1 MENKITN
8 LIFLAREYNENFD
21 EDINLTIE
29 DGKPTIYVMGDD
41 YKGNTW
47 EEALDKAI
55 STITDWIAEE
65 KERAEEENRKANEEE
80 MMITKILEE
89 RAS

>member
-1 MENKITN
+1 MEEKITS
-8 LIFLAREYNENFD
+8 LIFLARKYNNNSE
-21 EDINLTIE
+21 EDINLVVE
-29 DGKPTIYVMGDD
+29 NGKPTIYVMGDR
-41 YKGNTW
+41 YQANTW
-47 EEALDKAI
+47 EEVLDKAI

-65 KERAEEENRKANEEE
+65 KERAEKENRKANEEE

>member
-1 MENKITN
+1 MDKITN
-8 LIFLAREYNENFD
+8 LIFLSREYNENID

-29 DGKPTIYVMGDD
+29 DKKPTIYVMGDR
-41 YKGNTW
+41 YQANTW
-47 EEALDKAI
+47 EEVLDKAI

-65 KERAEEENRKANEEE
+65 KERAEEENRKSDEEE

>member
-1 MENKITN
+1 MEEKITS
-8 LIFLAREYNENFD
+8 LIFLARKYNNNSE
-21 EDINLTIE
+21 EDINLVVE
-29 DGKPTIYVMGDD
+29 NGKPTIYVMGDD